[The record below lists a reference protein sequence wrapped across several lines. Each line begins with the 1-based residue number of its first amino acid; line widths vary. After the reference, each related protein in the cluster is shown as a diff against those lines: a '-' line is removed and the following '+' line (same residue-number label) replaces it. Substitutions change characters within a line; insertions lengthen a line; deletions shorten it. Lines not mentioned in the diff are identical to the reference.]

1 MNPEL
6 EQLQKDILS
15 DNWSKVLL
23 ASDRLAEIGG
33 EEVVTFLI
41 SLLSS
46 ENPLTRNGAA
56 LALRKI
62 GDNSALEPLLA
73 TIFKKENHGYN
84 GTMVYAL
91 ESLDCSKKLKE
102 IFKILFYETYE
113 SKMSAYS
120 ILSREE
126 FEFTEADLLLIQQ
139 MWNDCKLHPE
149 KCPCYEEEETRAMM
163 EKLVFAFPFIGL
175 CNASNQLL
183 FPVWKSVKKGS
194 VIF

>member
-1 MNPEL
+1 LNL
-6 EQLQKDILS
+6 RIEQLKKDILS
-15 DNWSKVLL
+15 QNWDEILL
-23 ASDRLAEIGG
+23 ASDKLAEIDR

-62 GDNSALEPLLA
+62 GDSSALEPLLSA
-73 TIFKKENHGYN
+73 IFKKENHGYN

-102 IFKILFYETYE
+102 IFQILFYETYE
-113 SKMSAYS
+113 SKMSAYY
-120 ILSREE
+120 ILSKQE
-126 FEFTEADLLLIQQ
+126 FEFSEDDLFAIQQ

-149 KCPCYEEEETRAMM
+149 KCPCYDEEETRVMIQGLVNDYM
-163 EKLVFAFPFIGL
+163 EYLTKD
-175 CNASNQLL
+175 
-183 FPVWKSVKKGS
+183 
-194 VIF
+194 